1 MADAS
6 FFAHLQPNLSLEGRD
21 HSTVPDLL
29 EQSSRSDSGPLPQ
42 AVLLEAFDIGPLLDP
57 VRSGVDTSTYFSSIE
72 EANLSVAPHH
82 HVNLEDD
89 TIPRSD
95 EQKKAIVKAISNAIA
110 SHDQSGD
117 GITVTRPFRDGKY
130 PPDRIEITAWNVL
143 ESCIARHNIG
153 PLLAT
158 FGVKSK
164 GSANLTNFAERMSKI
179 LYCLRVGDQLPSC
192 ICVALTELDS
202 QNHLQASPRT
212 ALHVWLCR
220 RSG

>member
-21 HSTVPDLL
+21 HCTVPDFF
-29 EQSSRSDSGPLPQ
+29 EQSRRSDSGPLPQ

-117 GITVTRPFRDGKY
+117 GITVTKPFRDGKY

-192 ICVALTELDS
+192 ICVALTVLDS
-202 QNHLQASPRT
+202 
-212 ALHVWLCR
+212 
-220 RSG
+220 